1 MLLELCT
8 FRKGDKQP
16 WHMIMNISKKKSIL

>member
-1 MLLELCT
+1 MLLELYT
-8 FRKGDKQP
+8 FRKGDKSS